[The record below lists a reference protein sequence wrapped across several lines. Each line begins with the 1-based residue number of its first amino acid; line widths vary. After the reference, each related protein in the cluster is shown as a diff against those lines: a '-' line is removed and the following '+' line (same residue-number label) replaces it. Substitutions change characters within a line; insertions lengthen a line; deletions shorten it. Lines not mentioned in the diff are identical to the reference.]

1 MFHSANGCL
10 QPVPFR
16 RAEGNLFRHGIF
28 SVRGVG
34 LKLGCG
40 HHGLYVGLHLA
51 DGLDIKIFDQYLD
64 HGR

>member
-1 MFHSANGCL
+1 MDAFSPSLLDGLKAIY
-10 QPVPFR
+10 FK
-16 RAEGNLFRHGIF
+16 HGLF

-51 DGLDIKIFDQYLD
+51 DGFDIKIFDQYLD